1 MTKNDYVKMLMRHDN
16 IDPVSAERM
25 INFYVEAGMLKVDKE
40 NKSEYER
47 SQDIAEKVFKAWM
60 DYGVGKF
67 GCSCLIKLLD
77 KAGLKIVEK

>member
-1 MTKNDYVKMLMRHDN
+1 MTKNDYVKMLQKHVHIGAVGASN
-16 IDPVSAERM
+16 VID
-25 INFYVEAGMLKVDKE
+25 FYIEAGMLKVKE
-40 NKSEYER
+40 DESEYER